1 MENMHTDFGCKG
13 LKKKKPI
20 TPLANK
26 QRFYH
31 NFANQC
37 FRKKQKKT
45 TENLDGIQSLFA
57 VKRFLSFEQVILVMI
72 VTMYNEFP

>member
-13 LKKKKPI
+13 LKKI
-20 TPLANK
+20 STN

-37 FRKKQKKT
+37 FRKTQKKT
-45 TENLDGIQSLFA
+45 TENLDGIQSLLS
-57 VKRFLSFEQVILVMI
+57 VQGLLSFEQVILVMV
-72 VTMYNEFP
+72 VTM

>member
-13 LKKKKPI
+13 LKKNI
-20 TPLANK
+20 NQSHHWQNK

-57 VKRFLSFEQVILVMI
+57 VKRFLSFEQVILVMV
-72 VTMYNEFP
+72 VTM

>member
-1 MENMHTDFGCKG
+1 M
-13 LKKKKPI
+13 

-45 TENLDGIQSLFA
+45 TENLDGIQSLLS
-57 VKRFLSFEQVILVMI
+57 VQGLLSFEQVILVMV
-72 VTMYNEFP
+72 VTM

>member
-1 MENMHTDFGCKG
+1 MGNMHTDFGCKG
-13 LKKKKPI
+13 LKKYQPI

-45 TENLDGIQSLFA
+45 TENLDGIQSLLS
-57 VKRFLSFEQVILVMI
+57 VQGLLSFEQVILVMV
-72 VTMYNEFP
+72 VTM

>member
-1 MENMHTDFGCKG
+1 M
-13 LKKKKPI
+13 

-26 QRFYH
+26 QRVYV
-31 NFANQC
+31 NFVNQC

-57 VKRFLSFEQVILVMI
+57 VKRFLSFEQVILVMV
-72 VTMYNEFP
+72 VTM